1 MAKRKRKKNHW
12 TTKNTHIQRKKKQI
26 RNKEDDNFSWGF
38 ALLVILSVTYLT
50 YKIIVS
56 AQYRRGYDHFPSIP
70 DAWIEWV
77 K

>member
-1 MAKRKRKKNHW
+1 MPK
-12 TTKNTHIQRKKKQI
+12 ID
-26 RNKEDDNFSWGF
+26 KEPSWF
-38 ALLVILSVTYLT
+38 LALFTIIAVTYLT

-56 AQYRRGYDHFPSIP
+56 AQYRRGYDHYIGIP

>member
-12 TTKNTHIQRKKKQI
+12 TTKNTHFQRKKKI
-26 RNKEDDNFSWGF
+26 KNVKNDDKFSWKWF
-38 ALLVILSVTYLT
+38 ILIMITIIYMFF
-50 YKIIVS
+50 KIIIS
-56 AQYRRGYDHFPSIP
+56 QDRRGYDHYIGIP

>member
-12 TTKNTHIQRKKKQI
+12 TTKNTHIRRMKKNN
-26 RNKEDDNFSWGF
+26 RNKTEQFP
-38 ALLVILSVTYLT
+38 LILSI
-50 YKIIVS
+50 IIVLS
-56 AQYRRGYDHFPSIP
+56 IIGMFITWALNTDRRGYDHYIGIP